1 MIKRTL
7 EKDMKSMSLAKVL
20 LFLSE
25 KDMINNEMYH
35 AYDMKEQVKSDLEK
49 ADKALKTVE

>member
-1 MIKRTL
+1 
-7 EKDMKSMSLAKVL
+7 MKSMSLAKVL